1 MAGDKAVSKVGAVAE
16 TLGECVGSLREI
28 GPARWEVSR
37 SNGTDLRI
45 EGRVEEDWVVL
56 TARLV
61 AGRGQPS
68 GATVWRLL
76 EVNGGLP
83 GCVKLTQV
91 PGEKKLL
98 VGVELPL
105 DEETDVGTRV
115 SEACAGIEAAA
126 ALEPDFL
133 KSWKLGANG
142 LGAGASVSQS
152 PEACGRG
159 GCEQHADRPEADEPK
174 AEMWE
179 EDWQGVGA
187 QEAERRDN
195 EEQQSRGSWALRELC
210 AEAGWECT
218 ERRGGG
224 LLVNLE
230 VPGSFHQAM
239 LERTARGQVVLATQ
253 LAACDGTT
261 PRLCRHALGLLLLR
275 ACAVIR
281 MARAAAHISGAEA
294 APRFEVVFDSA
305 PCASELRHALC
316 ALSAACRLC
325 GQEAEV
331 LQADERVAR
340 EYVAMWAWLS
350 RTARRGERGKGNPSL
365 QQLNAG

>member
-1 MAGDKAVSKVGAVAE
+1 M
-16 TLGECVGSLREI
+16 
-28 GPARWEVSR
+28 
-37 SNGTDLRI
+37 
-45 EGRVEEDWVVL
+45 L
-56 TARLV
+56 TARFV

-76 EVNGGLP
+76 EANGGLP

-98 VGVELPL
+98 AGVEIPL

-126 ALEPDFL
+126 ALEPRFL

-152 PEACGRG
+152 PEAFGRG
-159 GCEQHADRPEADEPK
+159 GCEQHADGREADERHAGERKAGEQK

-224 LLVNLE
+224 LLVTLE
-230 VPGSFHQAM
+230 VPGGFHQAM
-239 LERTARGQVVLATQ
+239 LERTARGQVALATQ
-253 LAACDGTT
+253 LPACDGTT

-275 ACAVIR
+275 ACAVVR
-281 MARAAAHISGAEA
+281 MARAAAHISGAEV

-305 PCASELRHALC
+305 PCVSELRHALC

-340 EYVAMWAWLS
+340 EYVARWAWLS